1 MRGLQTHVTDHLSH
15 DRIIPARA
23 GFTLSSTR
31 RLPVRADHPR
41 ACGVYQVEGRLVHS
55 PSGSSPRVR
64 GLPAPWF
71 PAGPCRGIIPA
82 RAGFTLPRD
91 WRHAARTDHPRACG
105 VYHKARRNPPRNP
118 GSSPRVRGLLVNEN
132 WWIGR
137 ERIIPARAGF
147 TFGVSEV
154 GSAALG
160 SSPRVRGLPATIM
173 SGRPIAGI
181 IPARAG
187 FTAHPYANPY
197 AEGDHPRACGVYY

>member
-82 RAGFTLPRD
+82 RAGFTAWPY
-91 WRHAARTDHPRACG
+91 AQGYARQDHPRACG
-105 VYHKARRNPPRNP
+105 VYGGLGLSHHLRS
-118 GSSPRVRGLLVNEN
+118 GSSPRVRGLLCRVT
-132 WWIGR
+132 GVTR
-137 ERIIPARAGF
+137 PGRIIPARAGF
-147 TFGVSEV
+147 TIRPGVT
-154 GSAALG
+154 L
-160 SSPRVRGLPATIM
+160 RVTP
-173 SGRPIAGI
+173 
-181 IPARAG
+181 
-187 FTAHPYANPY
+187 
-197 AEGDHPRACGVYY
+197 DHPRACGVYS

>member
-1 MRGLQTHVTDHLSH
+1 MTDHLSH

-82 RAGFTLPRD
+82 RAGFTAWPY
-91 WRHAARTDHPRACG
+91 AQGYARQDHPRACG
-105 VYHKARRNPPRNP
+105 VYIDQDAIDDYGA
-118 GSSPRVRGLLVNEN
+118 GSSPRVRGLRAAVPGVEDP
-132 WWIGR
+132 G
-137 ERIIPARAGF
+137 RIIPARAGF
-147 TFGVSEV
+147 T
-154 GSAALG
+154 
-160 SSPRVRGLPATIM
+160 RGRI
-173 SGRPIAGI
+173 S
-181 IPARAG
+181 
-187 FTAHPYANPY
+187 
-197 AEGDHPRACGVYY
+197 